1 MKVCGF
7 HVISRMAERK
17 ESSMMK
23 ATLRC
28 KRLLQV
34 ILSKEETLSIKRMQS
49 CAELEILLE
58 DLAEALPDDE
68 QTAVKEEL
76 ALYEQL

>member
-1 MKVCGF
+1 ML
-7 HVISRMAERK
+7 E
-17 ESSMMK
+17 

-34 ILSKEETLSIKRMQS
+34 ILSKEATLSIKRMQA

-68 QTAVKEEL
+68 QTAVKEVL
-76 ALYEQL
+76 ALYEQPWS

>member
-1 MKVCGF
+1 ML
-7 HVISRMAERK
+7 E
-17 ESSMMK
+17 

-34 ILSKEETLSIKRMQS
+34 ILSKEATLSIKRMQT
-49 CAELEILLE
+49 CAELKILQQ

-68 QTAVKEEL
+68 QTAVKEVL
-76 ALYEQL
+76 ALYEQPWS

>member
-1 MKVCGF
+1 ML
-7 HVISRMAERK
+7 E
-17 ESSMMK
+17 

-34 ILSKEETLSIKRMQS
+34 ILSKEATLSIKRMQT
-49 CAELEILLE
+49 CAELKILQQ

-68 QTAVKEEL
+68 QTAVKEVL
-76 ALYEQL
+76 ALYEQLWP

>member
-1 MKVCGF
+1 ML
-7 HVISRMAERK
+7 E
-17 ESSMMK
+17 

-34 ILSKEETLSIKRMQS
+34 ILSKEAPLSIKRMQT
-49 CAELEILLE
+49 CAELKILQQ

-68 QTAVKEEL
+68 QTAVKEVL
-76 ALYEQL
+76 ALYEQPWS